1 MWLNVIV
8 VVWPVFPSYSS
19 QIYSELREEE
29 MEIQSQA
36 VKLECSLKG
45 VIREAF
51 LESVI
56 SEAHW
61 LSLHHGHCPA
71 VHVSHKTK
79 QTQRKYVLDLWTLC
93 V

>member
-51 LESVI
+51 LEKFI
-56 SEAHW
+56 SEEHW
-61 LSLHHGHCPA
+61 LSLQHCPA
-71 VHVSHKTK
+71 VHVSHNTK
-79 QTQRKYVLDLWTLC
+79 QTQRTTSVFA
-93 V
+93 